1 VRSRLVAAMV
11 GLTLLVLAVHDIPLV
26 SHLRRV
32 ERDRVTTELERDA
45 FTIAGRSERL
55 LEELGVVGAAD
66 ATAVNDVLS
75 AYFAETGGRVVVTD
89 SRGLAVASS
98 DEESVTGRD
107 YSTRPE
113 IASSLA
119 GEASTGQRFSETLG
133 FDLLFVSVPVILG
146 DEVNGAV
153 RITYPESVIDSRVSG
168 RLWGIFFTALMAV
181 AVAVVFA
188 LLLAYTITRPLSRL
202 RHATEQVGR
211 ENFEVEADETSGPA
225 EVRVLA
231 RSFNRMSAR
240 LGALVDRQRGFA
252 GDASHQLRTP
262 LTALRLR
269 LEQVDEALIS
279 DPASAR
285 IKLDAALHETERL
298 QRLTDGLLALA
309 RAEARSEDLI
319 DVDVRDVVIGRVAA
333 WSALSVES
341 GVNLRV
347 AEGTDVVAKAMPGV
361 VEQILDNF
369 IDNAVQYAPSGSE
382 VEVSVGVVDSGVF
395 VTVADRG
402 PGMSAEQCERAL
414 DRFWRAPDAAPDGTG
429 LGLAIAS
436 RLAEASGGRV
446 SLRPREGGGLV
457 AELVLVRAD

>member
-98 DEESVTGRD
+98 DEEAVTGRD

-113 IASSLA
+113 IGSALL
-119 GEASTGQRFSETLG
+119 GVPSTGQRFSSTLG
-133 FDLLFVSVPVILG
+133 FDLLYVSVPVILG
-146 DEVNGAV
+146 DQVNGAV
-153 RITYPESVIDSRVSG
+153 RITYPAEVIDSRVGG
-168 RLWGIFFTALMAV
+168 RLWGIFFTALMSV
-181 AVAVVFA
+181 GVAVVVA
-188 LLLAYTITRPLSRL
+188 LLLTFTVTRPLSRL

-211 ENFEVEADETSGPA
+211 ENFDVRADEKSGPA
-225 EVRVLA
+225 EIRGLA
-231 RSFNRMSAR
+231 ASFNRMSQR
-240 LGALVDRQRGFA
+240 LGALVERQRGFA
-252 GDASHQLRTP
+252 SDASHQLRTP

-269 LEQVDEALIS
+269 LEQADEALAG
-279 DPASAR
+279 DPESAR
-285 IKLDAALHETERL
+285 RKLDAALRETERL
-298 QRLTDGLLALA
+298 QHLVDGLLALA
-309 RAEARSEDLI
+309 RAEARSDQLV
-319 DVDVRDVVIGRVAA
+319 DVDLGVVLDERVNA
-333 WSALSVES
+333 WSALSAES
-341 GVNLRV
+341 GVNLRLASV
-347 AEGTDVVAKAMPGV
+347 GSLRARAMSGV
-361 VEQILDNF
+361 VEQVVDNF
-369 IDNAVQYAPSGSE
+369 IDNAVQYSPAGST
-382 VEVSVGVVDSGVF
+382 VEVAATEVAEGVCVQ
-395 VTVADRG
+395 VADRG
-402 PGMSAEQCERAL
+402 PGMTAEQCERAL

-446 SLRPREGGGLV
+446 ALRPREGGGLI
-457 AELVLVRAD
+457 AELLLVRAD